1 MANGGA
7 KSSGTTNDDA
17 SQHSS
22 FLARWP
28 PEPSPAP
35 VVGSA
40 GSPAALP
47 AFRLRSPQLQD
58 AAAMWSLAGEVGL
71 DQNSPYAYMIVCR
84 DFAGT
89 SVVAHVG
96 HTDPPADDTDEP
108 ADAGAG
114 TASPADL
121 GNLAVA
127 GFVSG
132 YLRPQ
137 APDTLFVWQVA
148 VHPRFRGRRVALSML
163 HSLWLRH
170 VPAGIM
176 FVEATVAGS
185 NVASDRL
192 FTAFAG
198 SVGAA
203 LARSAMF
210 DAALFPVDHEGEL
223 LYRIGPLPPRPTTAV
238 ESIPESSLSQNSP
251 EQAISRTKDQPT
263 VRSERISD
271 QRERTQ

>member
-1 MANGGA
+1 
-7 KSSGTTNDDA
+7 
-17 SQHSS
+17 
-22 FLARWP
+22 
-28 PEPSPAP
+28 
-35 VVGSA
+35 
-40 GSPAALP
+40 
-47 AFRLRSPQLQD
+47 
-58 AAAMWSLAGEVGL
+58 MWSLAGEVGL
-71 DQNSPYAYMIVCR
+71 DQNSPYAYIIVCR

-89 SVVAHVG
+89 SVVAYVG
-96 HTDPPADDTDEP
+96 NTDPPAGDTPEP
-108 ADAGAG
+108 LDADADADAGAG
-114 TASPADL
+114 GAPATRGDP
-121 GNLAVA
+121 AVA

-132 YLRPQ
+132 YLRPE

-148 VHPRFRGRRVALSML
+148 VHPRYRGRRVALAML

-170 VPAGIM
+170 IPAGLM
-176 FVEATVAGS
+176 FVEATVTGS

-192 FTAFAG
+192 FAAFAAM
-198 SVGAA
+198 VGAP

-251 EQAISRTKDQPT
+251 EQAISRTKDQP
-263 VRSERISD
+263 VVCSERISD